1 MQAGLQLF
9 MRIMLDKRLVWAAL
23 CLFGAGVALSSD
35 IECPQPCF
43 CNVSEQRVNCSSI
56 QLSTIPNQLPSN
68 TKSVNLTHNKI
79 RSVASQQFGGLTR
92 LQELDL
98 SNNILVIIEVEAF
111 VGLQALMTLKLAR
124 NHLKIIP
131 VEAFSGLPKLQLL
144 DISDNEI
151 LVLLAFTFRDLPS
164 LRCLKASQNDLVF
177 VSHNAFT
184 GLTSLQELYLDG
196 GNLTDVPTT
205 AITQLGELQSLHF
218 HHFGLVTLPNFSFY
232 PLGRLKQLVMSHWS
246 VLETLSVNS
255 LFGLNLTSLT
265 ITHCNL
271 STFPYIPLHHLVYLV
286 RLDLS
291 HNPITYINKNAL
303 GDLLRLQEF
312 HLVSGSL
319 FHIELE
325 GFKGLVYFRVLN
337 VSRNYLTTL
346 ESGAFQSIDTLQ
358 GLGLDNNPLVCDCRL
373 LWVVKRQLYLN
384 FGGNIPVCAKSSQ
397 EQGLNFLEFSQEDLS
412 RLLTCR
418 RPRIRRRRKQ
428 EVSVDQGQT
437 VMLYC
442 NAEGHPAPSV
452 TWLDPA
458 LRPLLPVGRLRAL
471 PNGSLEVRY
480 AQPQDSGTYVCVA
493 SNAAG
498 NDSLHISLNVRGF
511 QSLAPKK
518 QFHLKSWFAAPS
530 ATPDAS
536 ATQEPPFDVKTLL
549 IAATIGFLSFF
560 GSVCLCFIFMFF
572 WSKSKGQIKHTATI
586 AYVPRSAMPRS
597 GSGNCSETTGR
608 FTMKLL

>member
-1 MQAGLQLF
+1 MPAGLQMLAG
-9 MRIMLDKRLVWAAL
+9 IMIDRRLVWAAL
-23 CLFGAGVALSSD
+23 YLFGAGVALSSE
-35 IECPQPCF
+35 IQCPLPCF
-43 CNVSEQRVNCSSI
+43 CNTSEQSVNCSGV
-56 QLSTIPNQLPSN
+56 QLSAIPNNLPIN
-68 TKSVNLTHNKI
+68 AKSVHFTHNKI
-79 RSVASQQFGGLTR
+79 KSLRSHQFPGLAQ

-98 SNNILVIIEVEAF
+98 CDNILAVIEVEAF
-111 VGLQALMTLKLAR
+111 VGLQALLSLKLAR

-164 LRCLKASQNDLVF
+164 LHCLNASQNDLVF
-177 VSHNAFT
+177 ISHNAFT
-184 GLTSLQELYLDG
+184 GLTSLQELSLDG
-196 GNLTDVPTT
+196 GNLTEVPTN
-205 AITQLGELQSLHF
+205 AITQLSELKSLHF
-218 HHFGLVTLPNFSFY
+218 NHFGLATLPNFSFY
-232 PLGRLKQLVMSHWS
+232 PLGSLKQLAISHWAM
-246 VLETLSVNS
+246 LETLSVNS
-255 LFGLNLTSLT
+255 LFGLNLTHLT

-271 STFPYIPLHHLVYLV
+271 SAVPYTPLHHLVYLI

-291 HNPITYINKNAL
+291 YNPITYIYKQLL
-303 GDLLRLQEF
+303 GDLLRLQEL
-312 HLVSGSL
+312 HLIGGSL
-319 FHIELE
+319 LHIELE
-325 GFKGLVYFRVLN
+325 AFKGLVNFRVLN

-346 ESGAFQSIDTLQ
+346 ESGVLHSLDTLKV
-358 GLGLDNNPLVCDCRL
+358 LGLDNNPLKCDCRL
-373 LWVVKRQLYLN
+373 LWVVKRQLYIH
-384 FGGNIPVCAKSSQ
+384 FGGSLPMCATSYQ
-397 EQGLNFLEFSQEDLS
+397 EQGMNFLEFSEDEIL

-418 RPRIRRRRKQ
+418 QPRIRKRKKQ
-428 EVSVDQGQT
+428 EVQVDQGHT

-442 NAEGHPAPSV
+442 NSEGDPVPSV
-452 TWLDPA
+452 TWLDPS
-458 LRPLLPVGRLRAL
+458 LRPLSPVGRLRAL

-498 NDSLHISLNVRGF
+498 NDSLRVSLNVRGF
-511 QSLAPKK
+511 PSSPKK
-518 QFHLKSWFAAPS
+518 LFRLTSWFAAPS

-560 GSVCLCFIFMFF
+560 SSVCLCFIFMFF

-586 AYVPRSAMPRS
+586 AYVPRSAMTS
-597 GSGNCSETTGR
+597 SNSGNCTETTSR